1 MSSPSGPARNASAS
15 GPPAGG
21 DRLDPAR
28 ARLVLLILSGAALM
42 VTYVETMVVPAL
54 VRFQIFFDHPPIST
68 VAWILSAYLLVGVV
82 STPIFGKL
90 GDLYGKKRILVFVM
104 SVYAV
109 AVTIA
114 GFTPDIATAAGIS
127 RGNAIYLLILVRGV
141 QGLGMA
147 MFPLAFAMVGEEFPP
162 NKVAG
167 AQGAISAMFA
177 AGAALGLAGGAYLTQ
192 ALGWQFTYHSVI
204 PFAILM
210 VVLTVTFLRESRVR
224 LQAKLDGL
232 GAVLLGGA
240 LATFLVA
247 LSEGGYWG
255 WTDWSA
261 ENVGGVS
268 IGVPDFLLLALLFTV
283 GFLLWE
289 PRARAPIVDFA
300 RLAER
305 NIAISNAVG
314 VTAGAAM
321 FLIFV
326 GTSLLVQLPHVG
338 LGLSVLTYGLLSLPT
353 PLAMMVCAPIVAKSI
368 GRFGPKPAMLYGSA
382 LMAAGGLLL
391 AVFNRSW
398 LEIMLATIPAFV
410 GIVTCFIA
418 MTNVI
423 VLSSRR
429 EETGIQTGMN
439 ATFRTLGQSLGPV
452 MATAILST
460 ASTSFFLTVVANGR
474 TVLIPAT
481 VPALVAFQYVFV
493 AAALLGVV
501 SFVISLGLINFR
513 FRADGSR
520 VDARKPSAG
529 GGPSVTE
536 PATTPA

>member
-1 MSSPSGPARNASAS
+1 MASAERAPKLPAPAGPAAV
-15 GPPAGG
+15 G

-90 GDLYGKKRILVFVM
+90 GDLYGKKRILVVVM

-109 AVTIA
+109 AVTFA
-114 GFTPDIATAAGIS
+114 GFTPDIASAAGIS

-177 AGAALGLAGGAYLTQ
+177 AGAGLGLAGGAYLTQ
-192 ALGWQFTYHSVI
+192 TLGWQFTYHSVI
-204 PFAILM
+204 PVAILM
-210 VVLTVTFLRESRVR
+210 VILTIVYLRESRVR
-224 LQAKLDGL
+224 LQAKLDIP
-232 GAVLLGGA
+232 GATLLGGA

-255 WTDWSA
+255 WTNWSA
-261 ENVGGVS
+261 ASVGGLAF
-268 IGVPDFLLLALLFTV
+268 GVPDFFVLAIAFTV
-283 GFLLWE
+283 AFLLWE
-289 PRARAPIVDFA
+289 PRARAPIVDFV

-305 NIAISNAVG
+305 NIAISNAVA

-326 GTSLLVQLPHVG
+326 GTSLLAQLPHVG
-338 LGLSVLTYGLLSLPT
+338 LGLSVLTYGLLALPT
-353 PLAMMVCAPIVAKSI
+353 PIAMMVFAPIVGKSI
-368 GRFGPKPAMLYGSA
+368 GRFGPKPAMLYGAA
-382 LMAAGGLLL
+382 LMTVGGLLL
-391 AVFNRSW
+391 AVFNRTW
-398 LEIMLATIPAFV
+398 LELMLATIPAFV

-460 ASTSFFLTVVANGR
+460 ASTTFFLTVVTNGR
-474 TVLIPAT
+474 TVMVPAT
-481 VPALVAFQYVFV
+481 VPALVAFQYVFL

-501 SFVISLGLINFR
+501 SFLLSLGLINFR
-513 FRADGSR
+513 YGQDGVR
-520 VDARKPSAG
+520 IDARRSSS
-529 GGPSVTE
+529 GPAPAATE
-536 PATTPA
+536 PAATSG